1 MKGRH
6 TSIDKHLKKN
16 ILWIE
21 NLPGV
26 QKVVLG
32 FSEACRHKY
41 PPGHIR
47 FKADVEGGIKL
58 NTYSGKGV
66 TDAFVR
72 IEPIE
77 QREAIK
83 QLITKRFALKD

>member
-6 TSIDKHLKKN
+6 TSVDKHIKNN
-16 ILWIE
+16 ILWVE
-21 NLPGV
+21 KLPGV

-32 FSEACRHKY
+32 ISESCRHKY

-47 FKADVEGGIKL
+47 FKMDVEGGIKV
-58 NTYSGKGV
+58 NGYSGKGV
-66 TDAFVR
+66 TNIFIK

-77 QREAIK
+77 LREQIK
-83 QLITKRFALKD
+83 SQLAARFQI